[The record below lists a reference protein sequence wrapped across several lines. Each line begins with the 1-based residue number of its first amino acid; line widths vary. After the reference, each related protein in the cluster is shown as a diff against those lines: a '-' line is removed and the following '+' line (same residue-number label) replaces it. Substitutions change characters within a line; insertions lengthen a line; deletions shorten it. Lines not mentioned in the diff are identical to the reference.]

1 MVDFKQSMSV
11 SKNYMKD
18 GSESWQILKEEYD
31 IYLGSTND
39 IQKIPKIIHQ
49 VWIGG
54 KMPDKEKR
62 LCDEWKDECK
72 KQGWEYMFWGN
83 EEVKQYEIRNNN
95 IFERTKS
102 VGQKSDIIR
111 LQILEDYGG
120 VYLDTDF
127 KYIKMFDDKML
138 TLDFFA
144 GLTYDKKPVIMNSLI
159 GSSGGNELICHLNEI
174 EEISYHNAMEVIRTT
189 GPYYLTD
196 KYFKSEMGN
205 KCIFPVTYFFPFSNK
220 PHDKVKG
227 NNYQNYIKGETNCVH
242 LWNCSW
248 MVK

>member
-72 KQGWEYMFWGN
+72 K
-83 EEVKQYEIRNNN
+83 
-95 IFERTKS
+95 T
-102 VGQKSDIIR
+102 R
-111 LQILEDYGG
+111 LG
-120 VYLDTDF
+120 VYVL
-127 KYIKMFDDKML
+127 
-138 TLDFFA
+138 
-144 GLTYDKKPVIMNSLI
+144 G
-159 GSSGGNELICHLNEI
+159 
-174 EEISYHNAMEVIRTT
+174 
-189 GPYYLTD
+189 
-196 KYFKSEMGN
+196 
-205 KCIFPVTYFFPFSNK
+205 
-220 PHDKVKG
+220 
-227 NNYQNYIKGETNCVH
+227 
-242 LWNCSW
+242 
-248 MVK
+248 